1 MLYSVPESLN
11 LLQLKKKSLC
21 LLAVLHSDLLRLFLP
36 EAVIY
41 FRSALRRNGRHAL
54 ILHSLSA
61 CLWCC
66 SPATLTS
73 VSACVIHQSIFGLTH
88 FSASS
93 VLDACTLSAV
103 SSELIRP
110 LDSSERKLLMNLQP
124 GVKER
129 KQTMLC
135 TIHCF
140 KRNHAVA
147 KDLVSVSG

>member
-1 MLYSVPESLN
+1 M
-11 LLQLKKKSLC
+11 
-21 LLAVLHSDLLRLFLP
+21 LHSDLLRLFLP

-103 SSELIRP
+103 SSELIRQFRKETAYE
-110 LDSSERKLLMNLQP
+110 SAARGERKKTNNAVHNSLFQE
-124 GVKER
+124 KS
-129 KQTMLC
+129 C
-135 TIHCF
+135 SS
-140 KRNHAVA
+140 KRF
-147 KDLVSVSG
+147 SWR